1 MAEVFARGPVACV
14 VDANPLRDYN
24 GGIVNS
30 PGSTQV
36 HTTAFTHIYTHIHTH
51 AHSLLH
57 GDSQQCESANLRLLA
72 YAC

>member
-1 MAEVFARGPVACV
+1 MHISFFPQGEAAIMAEVYARGPVACV

-36 HTTAFTHIYTHIHTH
+36 LYHSCYSTHRRKRIYT
-51 AHSLLH
+51 
-57 GDSQQCESANLRLLA
+57 
-72 YAC
+72 

>member
-36 HTTAFTHIYTHIHTH
+36 QYSTRFAKCRT
-51 AHSLLH
+51 
-57 GDSQQCESANLRLLA
+57 E
-72 YAC
+72 